1 MFILTQFGFIVL
13 SLFCIYYLY
22 RELRQALPKTS
33 FAVAKQKRIQQQ
45 FIGAWLAWVLVIS
58 LLAWIQ
64 FFANFSSVPP
74 RFFLVLLIPLTT
86 ALLLSLFSSTLAEIL
101 RQIPPERLIYT
112 QSFRIL
118 VEVLIW
124 LLFVQQLLPIQ
135 MTFEGMN
142 FDILTGLTAPF
153 IAYFCFKKK
162 QWPRWVAIAWN
173 VMGLVLVFT
182 IVTIAIFSFP
192 TPFRYFM
199 NEPANRIVAQFPFV
213 WLPGILVTVAYSM
226 HFFSLKQLLS
236 TSKYPETG
244 RI

>member
-1 MFILTQFGFIVL
+1 MFQLAQFGFIAL
-13 SLFCIYYLY
+13 SIFCILYLY
-22 RELRQALPKTS
+22 RQLKLALPKTS
-33 FAVAKQKRIQQQ
+33 FDVAKQQRIKQQ
-45 FIGAWLAWVLVIS
+45 FIIAIVAWTALISILAWT
-58 LLAWIQ
+58 Q

-74 RFFLVLLIPLTT
+74 RFFVVLLIPLST
-86 ALLLSLFSSTLAEIL
+86 AILLSLFSGTLAEIL
-101 RQIPPERLIYT
+101 RQIPPQRLIYI

-124 LLFVQQLLPIQ
+124 LLFIQELLPIQ

-142 FDILTGLTAPF
+142 FDVLTGLTAPF
-153 IAYFCFKKK
+153 VAYLCFQKKA
-162 QWPRWVAIAWN
+162 WPKWVAIAWN
-173 VMGLVLVFT
+173 IMGLILVFT
-182 IVTIAIFSFP
+182 IVTIAILSFP

-236 TSKYPETG
+236 APK
-244 RI
+244 